1 MFPPDANS
9 TWDPKLS
16 WQPIPVHTVPEVDD
30 EILAM
35 KKECK
40 LYTKISEQYKQ
51 SKSYKKNLSQYQGL
65 ME

>member
-1 MFPPDANS
+1 MYPPDENS
-9 TWDPKLS
+9 TWNPKLF

-30 EILAM
+30 EVLAM

-40 LYTKISEQYKQ
+40 VYERIKRDYFNSKAYKNRLRQYKD
-51 SKSYKKNLSQYQGL
+51 L